1 MVTCTDSILKNGK
14 RGIAML
20 GNVNGRRLNAFVPDY
35 VIFDLETTGISCYN
49 DKIIEI
55 SAIKVKDG
63 EVVEE
68 FSELVNPKRN
78 IPYYARRV
86 NGITDDMVEDAR
98 IFDDV
103 LPDFLNFIGDS
114 VLVGHNIHA
123 FDMKFLY
130 RESDR
135 MYGKTLTNDYVDT
148 LYYARKRLPKLP
160 HHRLVDL
167 AEHFDISTAGAHRAL
182 NDCRMN
188 QKVYERLSEI

>member
-1 MVTCTDSILKNGK
+1 
-14 RGIAML
+14 ML

-68 FSELVNPKRN
+68 FSELVNPERN
-78 IPYYARRV
+78 IPYYASRV

-130 RESDR
+130 RESGR

-167 AEHFDISTAGAHRAL
+167 ADYFEISTFGAHRAL

-188 QKVYERLSEI
+188 QKVYERLSEL

>member
-1 MVTCTDSILKNGK
+1 
-14 RGIAML
+14 ML

-55 SAIKVKDG
+55 SAIKVRDG

-68 FSELVNPKRN
+68 FSELVNPERN
-78 IPYYARRV
+78 IPYYASRV

-148 LYYARKRLPKLP
+148 LYYARKRLPRLP

-167 AEHFDISTAGAHRAL
+167 ADYFEISTAGAHRAL

-188 QKVYERLSEI
+188 QKVYERLSEL